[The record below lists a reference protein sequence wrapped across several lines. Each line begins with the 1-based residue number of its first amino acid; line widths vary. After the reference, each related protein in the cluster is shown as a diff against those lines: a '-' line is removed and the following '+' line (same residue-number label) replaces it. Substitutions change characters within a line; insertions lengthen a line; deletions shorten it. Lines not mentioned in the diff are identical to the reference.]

1 MWTDA
6 FQMAIVFAGV
16 MAVAIKGTTELGGFQ
31 QVWDIALNGSKIH
44 ADKYGI

>member
-6 FQMAIVFAGV
+6 FQMSIVFAGV

-31 QVWDIALNGSKIH
+31 AVWQIAKNGSKIQ
-44 ADKYGI
+44 ADK